1 MDARITKKRIGQML
15 SYDWIKILACIVAGI
30 FLWSLIFTTAA
41 SRLNPAQTFT
51 VYAYCGTSPTS
62 KFSSRVTS
70 KSGTGLAKGF
80 SYDVIETNVLDL
92 ASAGENAY
100 TLLEAR
106 TSVQEGNVA
115 FVSKAEKTGAKY
127 KDEEGSEYTP
137 TYLQDL
143 LMRLYSGV
151 SVLEESDG
159 TGKEAFFA
167 KTEAYL
173 SRYYENIADGDT
185 LRAETVESDF
195 RARVKSQKDKR
206 YKKEAQI
213 EQGVKDETARIESY
227 RDNYLAVKGYLE
239 EGIIAL
245 EQTTVYL
252 TYGNNQTKGYTG
264 YFSINLCPDEQQ
276 MPGLKGLISY
286 QDSDGNYTAKDM
298 QLVLLDLIGE
308 KYEYGI
314 YESYAFIRRIV
325 ETCRKQAA

>member
-1 MDARITKKRIGQML
+1 M
-15 SYDWIKILACIVAGI
+15 
-30 FLWSLIFTTAA
+30 
-41 SRLNPAQTFT
+41 
-51 VYAYCGTSPTS
+51 
-62 KFSSRVTS
+62 
-70 KSGTGLAKGF
+70 
-80 SYDVIETNVLDL
+80 
-92 ASAGENAY
+92 
-100 TLLEAR
+100 
-106 TSVQEGNVA
+106 
-115 FVSKAEKTGAKY
+115 
-127 KDEEGSEYTP
+127 
-137 TYLQDL
+137 
-143 LMRLYSGV
+143 
-151 SVLEESDG
+151 
-159 TGKEAFFA
+159 
-167 KTEAYL
+167 
-173 SRYYENIADGDT
+173 
-185 LRAETVESDF
+185 ESDF

-276 MPGLKGLISY
+276 MPGLKDLISY

-325 ETCRKQAA
+325 ETCRKQEA